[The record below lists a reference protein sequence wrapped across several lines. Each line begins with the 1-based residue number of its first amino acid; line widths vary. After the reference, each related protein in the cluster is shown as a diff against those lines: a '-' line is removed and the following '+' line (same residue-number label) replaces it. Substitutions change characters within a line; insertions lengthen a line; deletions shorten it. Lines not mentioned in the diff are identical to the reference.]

1 VPGCLNRLLIALSI
15 LAGLL
20 AAAPLAA
27 RATTLEEALARAY
40 ETNPTL
46 QASRA
51 ELRATDEQ
59 IAQAKSLRR
68 PTVDITGNIGPET
81 VDTDIGQSGT
91 GATGTVALNLNQPI
105 YRGGSIDASISQAD
119 NVILA
124 QRETLISVEQ
134 QVLVRAVAAFSDVV
148 RDQAVLEL
156 TRNNVEVLTKQ
167 LEATRTRFEVGEL
180 TRTDVA
186 QAEAR
191 LAGAEAERIAAEGL
205 LTTSK
210 AIYREVIGEDPVD
223 LEAPKPP
230 ENLPAS
236 EAETVAESANNPALT
251 AAKFLERAAR
261 DGIDVVF
268 GELLPQV
275 DVVGRLQALNDVS
288 EDDRYENSAGVF
300 VQVRIPLYQAGGV
313 GSRVRQSKQVV
324 SQRRQQVQEQ
334 QRAAEQQATSSWRS
348 LETAR
353 AQITSF
359 QSQVEAT
366 RVALEGV
373 REEANVGARTILD
386 VLDAQQEYLV
396 AQVNLVRASRD
407 EVVAAHQVM
416 AAVGRLTASGLEL
429 QATRYDVDRHYNEVK
444 DKFWGTDIGTE

>member
-1 VPGCLNRLLIALSI
+1 MPGCLNRLLIALSI